1 MSVQMQQIV
10 EVDCKF
16 DQLDRDLVM
25 DRLDLTGVEHDE
37 LLDEH
42 IDFMIDECL
51 KALKPRGSY
60 KLFNPAICT
69 LPPDYVEPAIKL
81 VGTMMIF
88 KGKDLY
94 EKMRR
99 AKHCALMAA
108 TLGPKPEQDALHDKL
123 CYTELDE
130 RIFNACCSAIIERA
144 GDMVN
149 NDIITKAIDEGL
161 YTDDRFSP
169 GEGDFPLETRSQIIF
184 YTQAEKRL
192 GLVLGENNT
201 LVPKQS
207 ITAVVGMYDKTQ
219 KGRRR
224 ACGRCKYRE
233 FCSIRAIG
241 MNCHGSKGTFK

>member
-1 MSVQMQQIV
+1 MSVQLQQII
-10 EVDCKF
+10 EVDCKIE
-16 DQLDRDLVM
+16 QLDRTSVTEL
-25 DRLDLTGVEHDE
+25 LDLTGVDHDD

-42 IDFMIDECL
+42 IDFVIDECL
-51 KALKPRGSY
+51 QALKPRGAY

-69 LPPDYVEPAIKL
+69 LPPDYMQPAIKL

-108 TLGPKPEQDALHDKL
+108 TLGPKPEQDALRERL

-130 RIFNACCSAIIERA
+130 RIFNACCKVIIERA

-149 NDIITKAIDEGL
+149 SDIITRAIDNGL

-169 GEGDFPLETRSQIIF
+169 GEGDFPIETRSQIIF

-192 GLVLGENNT
+192 GLILGANSA
-201 LVPKQS
+201 LVPEHS
-207 ITAVVGMYDKTQ
+207 ITSVVGMYDKTQ

-241 MNCHGSKGTFK
+241 M

>member
-1 MSVQMQQIV
+1 MSVQLQQII
-10 EVDCKF
+10 EVDCKI
-16 DQLDRDLVM
+16 
-25 DRLDLTGVEHDE
+25 DRLDRETVLAALDLEGVDHNGS
-37 LLDEH
+37 LDEH

-51 KALKPRGSY
+51 EALKPRGAY

-94 EKMRR
+94 DKMRR

-108 TLGPKPEQDALHDKL
+108 TLGPKPDQDALREKL

-130 RIFNACCSAIIERA
+130 RIYTACCTAIIERA

-149 NDIITKAIDEGL
+149 NDIISKAIDGGL

-169 GEGDFPLETRSQIIF
+169 GEGDFPIETRSQIIF

-192 GLVLGENNT
+192 GLKLGENNT
-201 LVPKQS
+201 LDPEHS

-241 MNCHGSKGTFK
+241 MNCHGSKGEFR

>member
-1 MSVQMQQIV
+1 I
-10 EVDCKF
+10 EVDCKIE
-16 DQLDRDLVM
+16 QLDRTSVTEL
-25 DRLDLTGVEHDE
+25 LDLTGVDHDD

-42 IDFMIDECL
+42 IDFVIDECL
-51 KALKPRGSY
+51 QALKPRGAY

-69 LPPDYVEPAIKL
+69 LPPDYMQPVIKL

-108 TLGPKPEQDALHDKL
+108 TLGPKPEQDALRERL

-130 RIFNACCSAIIERA
+130 RIFNACCKVIIERA

-149 NDIITKAIDEGL
+149 SDIITRAIDNGL

-169 GEGDFPLETRSQIIF
+169 GEGDFPIETRSQIIF

-192 GLVLGENNT
+192 GLILGANSA
-201 LVPKQS
+201 LVPEHS
-207 ITAVVGMYDKTQ
+207 ITSVVGMYDKTQ

-241 MNCHGSKGTFK
+241 MNCHGNKGEFK